1 MSLFVGMRS
10 GTFRERVMMKKAKK
24 IQHLSMVSKER
35 IPLQCWM
42 IFQRNKKGARHRD
55 LPNRSGQTSA
65 NLSNPASPF
74 HRGYQL
80 QQHHRHSG
88 HKKMQP
94 RRRD

>member
-1 MSLFVGMRS
+1 MSLFVAMRS
-10 GTFRERVMMKKAKK
+10 GTFRERVMMRRVK
-24 IQHLSMVSKER
+24 IQHLSMVAKATILS
-35 IPLQCWM
+35 QCWM
-42 IFQRNKKGARHRD
+42 LSQRNKKGVQHRD

-65 NLSNPASPF
+65 NLFNPVSPF

-80 QQHHRHSG
+80 QHHRHSG

>member
-10 GTFRERVMMKKAKK
+10 GTFRERVMMRRAKK
-24 IQHLSMVSKER
+24 IQHLSMVAKATILS
-35 IPLQCWM
+35 QCWM
-42 IFQRNKKGARHRD
+42 LSQRNKKDAQHRD
-55 LPNRSGQTSA
+55 RPNRSGQTSA

-80 QQHHRHSG
+80 QRHHHHNG